1 MILSQ
6 IVIEKFKSL
15 IGAMEPWKSLK
26 GSQFVQHLAI
36 MLGWSIE
43 DASYKVERAHQEGFL
58 DTAINR
64 SSILAHGEDRE
75 YIPRKPTPGRG
86 KANIINQ
93 GGFSITL
100 LRGMEFMSDGQNQ
113 YCLNETTIIPAYS
126 TVEAAF
132 TQSWKEE
139 ITHEITEEKPFYEIL
154 FGRDISPT
162 VMDFSV
168 HVDESGRGEF
178 ELWVY
183 NRRFFNVGA
192 DASCYDEF
200 YHYTDQ
206 IGIRFG
212 NGIFGRIP
220 PKGAIV
226 KITMTR
232 TLGDVFLLSGQTL
245 YPIEELTYP
254 NGEPASISI
263 EVSETIQD
271 GSDMEPTEEMRRN
284 LHYWPVYDERLI
296 WDNDYEFFLKRRFP
310 EVVFVKAWGEEEAEK
325 MWGYNVEHINKIWI
339 AAYAPRTGIKE
350 DVMKAISDVPMMC
363 RNFKWHDVEHI
374 SFSVKIVG
382 KVLSDRIIEDVKN
395 DILKTLQDAYGRDST
410 NRRDSVRL
418 HEIYECIY
426 GTGHFDKTTGAWFEA
441 TIEGQHQA
449 EFIYQM
455 VSIDIKASAPD
466 ITYVQ

>member
-6 IVIEKFKSL
+6 IVIEMFKSL

-113 YCLNETTIIPAYS
+113 YCLNETTVIPAYS

-271 GSDMEPTEEMRRN
+271 GPLCQESCQSFQIMFGWGKQRGADVCDIVLNYEMPFYGESCRPRMIPSSGWRGRKGFQSKPSATGKPKRWTRGTGQPRRM
-284 LHYWPVYDERLI
+284 P
-296 WDNDYEFFLKRRFP
+296 
-310 EVVFVKAWGEEEAEK
+310 AS
-325 MWGYNVEHINKIWI
+325 
-339 AAYAPRTGIKE
+339 RTGGQ
-350 DVMKAISDVPMMC
+350 
-363 RNFKWHDVEHI
+363 RRTNFT
-374 SFSVKIVG
+374 SF
-382 KVLSDRIIEDVKN
+382 L
-395 DILKTLQDAYGRDST
+395 
-410 NRRDSVRL
+410 RRQ
-418 HEIYECIY
+418 E
-426 GTGHFDKTTGAWFEA
+426 
-441 TIEGQHQA
+441 
-449 EFIYQM
+449 
-455 VSIDIKASAPD
+455 
-466 ITYVQ
+466 